1 MIAGILFLIFLM
13 QYNKIEKT
21 ELLSTEGRTFEKAVV
36 TEVVS
41 DNLTENGNRVGNQ
54 TVRLKLCSGK
64 FKNEEVEAISSSS
77 YLFGATCKKGMK
89 VIALVSESQG
99 EVIASVYSADRE
111 FSLYFM
117 IAVFLLAIILIGGKK
132 GAASVLGLG
141 FTIVCVLFLFL
152 PMIYRGVS
160 PILSAVVVAV
170 ITTVVTIYLISGI
183 SVKSLTA
190 ISGTVTGV
198 VMAVIFA
205 VIFGKVTQITGYNV
219 SDIEELIYL
228 EEKTAIKI
236 NELLFAGI
244 LIASLGAVMDV
255 GMSIASTLQE
265 IYSRR
270 PDLGM
275 WELFKSGMNV
285 GKDMMGTMSNTL
297 ILAFAG
303 GSLNTLVFIFAYN
316 YSYHQI
322 INMYSIGIELMQ
334 GISASMGVILTVPF
348 TSLAGAFFI
357 SGKVLKK

>member
-1 MIAGILFLIFLM
+1 MLNKNFLRRGCLVIAGILFLIFLM

-36 TEVVS
+36 TEVIS

-54 TVRLKLCSGK
+54 TVRLRLCSGK
-64 FKNEEVEAISSSS
+64 FKNEKVEAISSSS

-117 IAVFLLAIILIGGKK
+117 IAVFL
-132 GAASVLGLG
+132 
-141 FTIVCVLFLFL
+141 

-160 PILSAVVVAV
+160 PIFSAVVVAV

-205 VIFGKVTQITGYNV
+205 GIFGKVTQITGYNV

-275 WELFKSGMNV
+275 WDLFKSGMNV

>member
-1 MIAGILFLIFLM
+1 M
-13 QYNKIEKT
+13 
-21 ELLSTEGRTFEKAVV
+21 
-36 TEVVS
+36 
-41 DNLTENGNRVGNQ
+41 
-54 TVRLKLCSGK
+54 
-64 FKNEEVEAISSSS
+64 
-77 YLFGATCKKGMK
+77 
-89 VIALVSESQG
+89 
-99 EVIASVYSADRE
+99 
-111 FSLYFM
+111 
-117 IAVFLLAIILIGGKK
+117 
-132 GAASVLGLG
+132 GLG

-160 PILSAVVVAV
+160 PIFSAVVVAV

-205 VIFGKVTQITGYNV
+205 GIFGKVTQITGYNV

-236 NELLFAGI
+236 NELLFAEI

-275 WELFKSGMNV
+275 WDLFKSGMNV